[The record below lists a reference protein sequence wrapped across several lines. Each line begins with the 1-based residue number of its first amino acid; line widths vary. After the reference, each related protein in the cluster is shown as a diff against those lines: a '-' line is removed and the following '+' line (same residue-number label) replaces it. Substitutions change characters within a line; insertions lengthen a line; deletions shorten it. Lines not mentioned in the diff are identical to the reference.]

1 MATLLRNSLL
11 STATSVD
18 PTNQKPLDVTP
29 PKPAV
34 PDSNMTSQNS
44 GAAGAGA
51 GDAGA
56 GAGSRGDAKPPSGG
70 NLTELKKMYD
80 QLNSEIGQQ
89 TFGNDPLIQKNTI
102 DKINKFLNIF
112 PSSKAFPDYK
122 ADNAGPWTDLPL
134 KTLYYKTIQTL
145 IDLINDISDIISNME
160 SETSAE
166 TRSKV
171 IKSLFQKDRRVYVGI
186 IFIFLSFV
194 LYFIDAA
201 V

>member
-11 STATSVD
+11 STATTVD
-18 PTNQKPLDVTP
+18 STNQKPLDVTP
-29 PKPAV
+29 PKPSV
-34 PDSNMTSQNS
+34 PDSNMTSTDS
-44 GAAGAGA
+44 

-56 GAGSRGDAKPPSGG
+56 GGEGSGSGNAKPPSDG
-70 NLTELKKMYD
+70 NLGELKKMYD

-102 DKINKFLNIF
+102 DKINKFLNVF

-122 ADNAGPWTDLPL
+122 ADNAGPWTDLPV

>member
-11 STATSVD
+11 STATTVD
-18 PTNQKPLDVTP
+18 STNQKPLDVTP
-29 PKPAV
+29 PKPNV
-34 PDSNMTSQNS
+34 PDSNMTSTDS
-44 GAAGAGA
+44 

-56 GAGSRGDAKPPSGG
+56 GGEGSGNAKPPSGT
-70 NLTELKKMYD
+70 NLTELKKIYD

-89 TFGNDPLIQKNTI
+89 TFGNDPLIQKHTI
-102 DKINKFLNIF
+102 DKINKFLNVF

-122 ADNAGPWTDLPL
+122 ADNAGPWTDLPV

-145 IDLINDISDIISNME
+145 IDLINDVSDIISNME

-194 LYFIDAA
+194 LYFIDSA